1 MRITV
6 TFFFSSVFLCLPLS
20 TPTTHN
26 TKHAET
32 QGNGLEHNFVLYS
45 SFFFLRQKK
54 NKKDGSV
61 RRKHTHTKRETSA
74 AVLSSTDVS
83 RGEDI
88 VQKKKKTH
96 RGCAGRF
103 AVLSHRTTPSKS
115 RSLGNVTR
123 ITLPFFFLLLLVF
136 FFFFLST
143 FLSVS
148 LRDLRQQCT
157 TLTETNK
164 SSLFPFDCFFFLYF
178 LLLREREEK
187 KACVLYYCYYH
198 LS

>member
-88 VQKKKKTH
+88 VQKKKKNTQRVCGEVRCFKSPH
-96 RGCAGRF
+96 YTIEISF
-103 AVLSHRTTPSKS
+103 AWERHTYYVA
-115 RSLGNVTR
+115 
-123 ITLPFFFLLLLVF
+123 FFFSSFACLF
-136 FFFFLST
+136 FFFSFNIFVGFIT
-143 FLSVS
+143 RFKAAVHNVD
-148 LRDLRQQCT
+148 R
-157 TLTETNK
+157 NK
-164 SSLFPFDCFFFLYF
+164 QKLFISF
-178 LLLREREEK
+178 
-187 KACVLYYCYYH
+187 
-198 LS
+198 

>member
-6 TFFFSSVFLCLPLS
+6 TFFFLCLPLS

-32 QGNGLEHNFVLYS
+32 QGNSLEHNFVLYS
-45 SFFFLRQKK
+45 FFFAPKK
-54 NKKDGSV
+54 RTAVCEEST
-61 RRKHTHTKRETSA
+61 HTHTRKETSA

-83 RGEDI
+83 RGGDI
-88 VQKKKKTH
+88 AQKKKTQRVCGEVRCFKSPH
-96 RGCAGRF
+96 YSIEISF
-103 AVLSHRTTPSKS
+103 AWERHMYYVAT
-115 RSLGNVTR
+115 
-123 ITLPFFFLLLLVF
+123 FFLLLLVF
-136 FFFFLST
+136 FFST

-164 SSLFPFDCFFFLYF
+164 SSLFLFDCFFFISCCF
-178 LLLREREEK
+178 ERERKK
-187 KACVLYYCYYH
+187 KACVLYYCYYY